1 MGLIHRSFALH
12 ELKRT
17 AEARDNLM
25 PAVDKFPK
33 DVTLRYNLACYECQL
48 GNLER
53 AKLWLERA
61 ATMSNPKEIKSMAL
75 DDPDLKPLWQEIG
88 GL

>member
-1 MGLIHRSFALH
+1 M
-12 ELKRT
+12 
-17 AEARDNLM
+17 
-25 PAVDKFPK
+25 
-33 DVTLRYNLACYECQL
+33 RYNLACYECQL